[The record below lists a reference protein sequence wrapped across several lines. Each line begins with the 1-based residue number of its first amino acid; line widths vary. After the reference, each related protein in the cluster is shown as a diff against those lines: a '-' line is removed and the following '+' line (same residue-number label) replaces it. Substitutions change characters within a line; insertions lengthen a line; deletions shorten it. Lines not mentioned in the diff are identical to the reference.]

1 MIYDLFGVSG
11 IEWLKS
17 LLPKVSSIDRIIL
30 ILTTSIE
37 SIQTINQQIDT
48 VSKEISKYAC
58 SNSKDVKILLS
69 ITGIDT
75 FLLQCSYPQK

>member
-1 MIYDLFGVSG
+1 MVS
-11 IEWLKS
+11 
-17 LLPKVSSIDRIIL
+17 PIDRI

-58 SNSKDVKILLS
+58 RNDKEEELRKKEKMLEALREGTKLS
-69 ITGIDT
+69 WDNIWIRVDDNAIA
-75 FLLQCSYPQK
+75 